1 MKTIGKPGY
10 PWGPHELVWVEAAL
24 SLTVAGRV
32 AAFRDI
38 AAMTGRTLVAV
49 EARAHLVKKAT
60 RKPLIVALAS
70 VAQQTPRHVMVPG
83 VPPHSTMRR
92 AA

>member
-10 PWGPHELVWVEAAL
+10 AWAPHELIWVEAAL
-24 SLTVAGRV
+24 SLPVTTRV
-32 AAFRDI
+32 KAFRDI
-38 AAMTGRTLVAV
+38 AAMTGRSLLAV
-49 EARAHLVKKAT
+49 EGRAYLVKKAT
-60 RKPLIVALAS
+60 RKSLIVPW
-70 VAQQTPRHVMVPG
+70 VVTPRHIMVPG